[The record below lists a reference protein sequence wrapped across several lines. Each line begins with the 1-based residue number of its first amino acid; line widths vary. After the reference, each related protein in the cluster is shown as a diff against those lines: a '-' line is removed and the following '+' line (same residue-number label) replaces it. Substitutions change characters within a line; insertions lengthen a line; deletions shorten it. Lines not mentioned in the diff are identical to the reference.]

1 MTETVIIQSEAPDEL
16 DPPDSETE
24 PLEETGDPDAP
35 YGYESDGTT
44 PKAPY
49 GFRKDGKPAK
59 KRGRAKGSTGS
70 TGGSSR
76 GLSGLR
82 EPLIER
88 LTDYI
93 GGPIMLVSPIGA
105 EVWNQ
110 RAEKTADAILILAA
124 RSPRWRKWVERL
136 IAGSAGSD
144 IGLTI
149 VGVATGILV
158 DSEKIEPNG
167 RIQHYFGIDSI
178 YVELYGE
185 YISGR
190 DDAGNARGLYAE
202 VMEP

>member
-59 KRGRAKGSTGS
+59 KRGRAKGSTGA

-76 GLSGLR
+76 GLAGMR
-82 EPLIER
+82 EPLIQR
-88 LTDYI
+88 LVEYV

-105 EVWNQ
+105 AVWED
-110 RAEKTADAILILAA
+110 RVEKTADAILILAA
-124 RSPRWRKWVERL
+124 RSPRWKKWVERL
-136 IAGSAGSD
+136 IAGSAGGD
-144 IGLTI
+144 LGLTF

-158 DSEKIEPNG
+158 DAERIEPNG
-167 RIQHYFGIDSI
+167 RIQHYFNIDTI

-185 YISGR
+185 FVSGR
-190 DDAGNARGLYAE
+190 NDSDNARGLYAE